1 MAKAMR
7 LRSLGQA
14 VVGDDPFLA
23 LVVAPEFGA
32 GHEEDA
38 PAGPPAFG
46 LLRPEVAGSKGS
58 SSDLAA
64 SMFRS
69 HASLVF

>member
-14 VVGDDPFLA
+14 GVGDDPFLA
-23 LVVAPEFGA
+23 LVAPEFGA